1 MWTAFVLGFFGGAHC
16 ILMCGPLVWYLKLQ
30 RSNYKA
36 RGFLLHQ
43 IGRLFGYVF
52 LGFVAGMVS
61 YGFSLMLL
69 HKYIALALGIVL
81 CYSAITSFL
90 PSLDFLRIKKLNV
103 LSRWIGTFQSKI
115 KNTSLVVIGFINAFL
130 PCGLIYVALAASTA
144 FFDPAKGAVYM
155 LFFGLGT
162 LPALGVSYVIP
173 QNFTL
178 KLQSTRWLLPLITG
192 LVGILLVLRGLTIGI
207 PYISPQENQLNV
219 SPISSSYECARE

>member
-16 ILMCGPLVWYLKLQ
+16 FLMCGPLVWYLKLQ

-52 LGFVAGMVS
+52 LGFIAGVVS

-81 CYSAITSFL
+81 CYSATTTFI
-90 PSLDFLRIKKLNV
+90 PSIDVLRLRKLNV
-103 LSRWIGTFQSKI
+103 LSRWIGAFQSKT
-115 KNTSLVVIGFINAFL
+115 KNTSLTVIGFINAFL
-130 PCGLIYVALAASTA
+130 PCGLVYVALAASAA
-144 FFDPAKGAVYM
+144 FFDPAKGALYM

-162 LPALGVSYVIP
+162 LPALGLSYVLP
-173 QNFTL
+173 QKL
-178 KLQSTRWLLPLITG
+178 AVKLQSTRWLLPLITS
-192 LVGILLVLRGLTIGI
+192 LVGVLLVLRGLTIGI
-207 PYISPQENQLNV
+207 PYISPEEKQLNI
-219 SPISSSYECARE
+219 SPTGSAYECARE